1 MKKTGTIITKTNLYK
16 FDTFTEMVD
25 FLSHNIGNRVIKWNE
40 TNYLTAAYS
49 TDKHGNP
56 VIEDKREAFFLEEF
70 TDEDYELLND
80 ANDCFTSLE
89 EFFDKDGNP
98 LDEEFAD
105 VFDMASFQ
113 GEEYINQ

>member
-25 FLSHNIGNRVIKWNE
+25 FLSHNIGNRVIKWNGE
-40 TNYLTAAYS
+40 NLLSVAFS
-49 TDKHGNP
+49 TDKDGKP
-56 VIEDKREAFFLEEF
+56 FIKDKRNSFYLEEF
-70 TDEDYELLND
+70 ADDESEHDDGLTN
-80 ANDCFTSLE
+80 LE
-89 EFFDKDGNP
+89 EFFDEDGNP

-113 GEEYINQ
+113 GEEYINR